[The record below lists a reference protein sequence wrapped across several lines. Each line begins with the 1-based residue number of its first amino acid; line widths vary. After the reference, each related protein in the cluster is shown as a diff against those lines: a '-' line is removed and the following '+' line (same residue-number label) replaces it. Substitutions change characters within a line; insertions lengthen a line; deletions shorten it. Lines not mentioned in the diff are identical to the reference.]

1 MGTERFYI
9 TGFMTSGKSTIGPI
23 LANVLGWSFFDLDKV
38 IENEFGKT
46 IVEIFTD
53 KGEQEFRNLE
63 KQYISQIASNENVII
78 ALGGGTIADEQ
89 NLALIKSTGK
99 LIYLRASPDIIY
111 KRIKNKI
118 DRPLFRDMVL
128 SDSNPEDFIV
138 RIKSLLDKREKFY
151 EQADII
157 IDTGEQPIGRTVDK
171 IAKIVFRFIHE

>member
-78 ALGGGTIADEQ
+78 ALGGGTIANEQ

-128 SDSNPEDFIV
+128 SESNPEDFLV

-157 IDTGEQPIGRTVDK
+157 IDTGEHPIGRTVDK